1 MKEDVQ
7 GKNTEKQQD
16 FSEDEW
22 KKKAIEKFI
31 ATIFPCEIDFIYLIT
46 HYWFLKKI

>member
-7 GKNTEKQQD
+7 GKNTEEQQD

-22 KKKAIEKFI
+22 KRKKRQMKN
-31 ATIFPCEIDFIYLIT
+31 L
-46 HYWFLKKI
+46 